1 MPLPTATIPR
11 VIPYLV
17 GSAGPP
23 PLARRVTVPAEDRR
37 LPVPAEDRRNAVPAE
52 DRTRGA

>member
-1 MPLPTATIPR
+1 MPLSAATIPR

-23 PLARRVTVPAEDRR
+23 PPERRLSVPAEDRR
-37 LPVPAEDRRNAVPAE
+37 FAVPAE
-52 DRTRGA
+52 NRTRGA